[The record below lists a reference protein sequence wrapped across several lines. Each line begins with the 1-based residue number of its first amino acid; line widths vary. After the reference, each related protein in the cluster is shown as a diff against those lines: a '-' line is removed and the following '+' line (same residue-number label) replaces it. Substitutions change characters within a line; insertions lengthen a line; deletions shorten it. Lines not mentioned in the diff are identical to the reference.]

1 MKTNLGILNKEYR
14 LCLHFYTHVLNRALF
29 TKSDS
34 VEVCKVEENLLINI
48 NGAIDFL
55 FKLK

>member
-1 MKTNLGILNKEYR
+1 MKSNLGILNKEYIMY
-14 LCLHFYTHVLNRALF
+14 FYTHVLNRALF

-48 NGAIDFL
+48 NRAIGLL
-55 FKLK
+55 FKL